1 LSVAPITLA
10 VHSIGAAVIVYSVAA
25 TFGSVA
31 GSPLRPDVWFA
42 VLAVT
47 LRGVAAALGDASDNL
62 RTLPA
67 DFGVLV
73 NCPSDVDNR
82 SVAADNWFGAIS
94 IEVYTTVN
102 LIRVVAVKLSIAGND
117 QSEVAIEAGA
127 RANRRGIRG
136 RLPGLPTV
144 AGAVAGDRPGS
155 GAAAVQVVVDLV
167 CCSPH

>member
-1 LSVAPITLA
+1 MTGEPPFLPAARLCAAVVLFVVLSVLPFTPAVLPSALSVAPITLA

-62 RTLPA
+62 WTLSA

-82 SVAADNWFGAIS
+82 SVAADN
-94 IEVYTTVN
+94 
-102 LIRVVAVKLSIAGND
+102 
-117 QSEVAIEAGA
+117 
-127 RANRRGIRG
+127 
-136 RLPGLPTV
+136 
-144 AGAVAGDRPGS
+144 
-155 GAAAVQVVVDLV
+155 
-167 CCSPH
+167 